1 MQAQSNKTTTTTS
14 PWMTTEQAAEYLSVS
29 NGTMR
34 NWRSRGEGPRYHLL
48 GGRLVR
54 YEVEDLD
61 AYMREGVA

>member
-1 MQAQSNKTTTTTS
+1 MQAHSNKTPAS
-14 PWMTTEQAAEYLSVS
+14 PWMTTEQAAAYLSVS
-29 NGTMR
+29 GGTMR

-61 AYMREGVA
+61 AYMREGAA

>member
-1 MQAQSNKTTTTTS
+1 MLAQSNKTTAS
-14 PWMTTEQAAEYLSVS
+14 PWMTTEQAAAYLSVS
-29 NGTMR
+29 GGTMR

-61 AYMREGVA
+61 AYMREGAA